1 MNLPLEIFELIISSL
16 LPVDAQGDVILY
28 HQQELSDLRLVC
40 RIFDEVWSRC
50 FVSGVCAS
58 YNHPPS
64 DIQHEWPS
72 DSVIWVVRT
81 VLLTHSRR
89 RRGSAASSREN
100 VLGYIFA
107 TADSISHFLLERQ
120 ADKNEKVDLLE
131 ESIHLVSMAFVFNN
145 EFKEIMHHLGPGLW
159 KSPRTVEVNVVDG
172 LELAVTSSDLL
183 PLLVLRGNVQSVRD
197 FLSNEKADNI
207 NHCNKLFG
215 SALYNAAALNELEIV
230 ELLLA
235 HGADVNHIGGRW
247 HTPLQAS
254 VAYMNATAVLSVLLK
269 AGADVNLQ
277 GGWAVNNKRTVL
289 MTSAHANNR
298 EAVSILLSRKDVD
311 VNLLSCDE
319 ESIVHYL
326 CRAGDGNNLR
336 KLLAE
341 HPDADVK
348 HKGEFGTALHA
359 AMNLAHY
366 QFTEGHDEVVG
377 ILLELGLSPY
387 DVSMGCETDIV
398 GWAENIKE
406 EAEEDEAEIPAAVQR
421 ILGWRDAKRRALEE
435 RRGNIL

>member
-1 MNLPLEIFELIISSL
+1 ML
-16 LPVDAQGDVILY
+16 DYIL
-28 HQQELSDLRLVC
+28 
-40 RIFDEVWSRC
+40 
-50 FVSGVCAS
+50 
-58 YNHPPS
+58 
-64 DIQHEWPS
+64 
-72 DSVIWVVRT
+72 
-81 VLLTHSRR
+81 
-89 RRGSAASSREN
+89 
-100 VLGYIFA
+100 A
-107 TADSISHFLLERQ
+107 TADSMSHFLSERQ
-120 ADKNEKVDLLE
+120 VDKNEKVDLLE
-131 ESIHLVSMAFVFNN
+131 ESIHLVSMALVFNN
-145 EFKEIMHHLGPGLW
+145 EFKETMHHLEPGLW
-159 KSPRTVEVNVVDG
+159 KSPRTVKVNVVDG

-197 FLSNEKADNI
+197 FLSNEKAENV
-207 NHCNKLFG
+207 NHRNKLFG

-254 VAYMNATAVLSVLLK
+254 VAYANAAAALSVLLK

-277 GGWAVNNKRTVL
+277 GGYAVNNNRTVL
-289 MTSAHANNR
+289 MTAAHANNC

-326 CRAGDGNNLR
+326 CRAGDVNNLR

-341 HPDADVK
+341 HPDADIK
-348 HKGEFGTALHA
+348 HKGEYGTALHA

-406 EAEEDEAEIPAAVQR
+406 EAEEDEEEIPAAVQR
-421 ILGWRDAKRRALEE
+421 ILGWRDAKETSS
-435 RRGNIL
+435 